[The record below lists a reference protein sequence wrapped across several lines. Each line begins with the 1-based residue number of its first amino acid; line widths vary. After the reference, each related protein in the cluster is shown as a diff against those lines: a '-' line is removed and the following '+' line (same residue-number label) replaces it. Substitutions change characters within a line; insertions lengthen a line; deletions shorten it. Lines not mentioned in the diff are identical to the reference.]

1 MQVENYMREAE
12 VLNEPKP
19 NIDEQGFEFLDSLIA
34 LLSRRKL
41 IFRTTVIVAVL
52 MVIVVLL
59 LPNKYTAET
68 VVLPPQQNS
77 SLSSTMLGQFAGN
90 GALASLAGAGLGI
103 KNPGDMYA
111 ALFRTHGVEDAIIQK
126 FGLMKRYHDKKM
138 VDARRD
144 FEDHSTVV
152 LGVKDGLIR
161 VTVTDWDPKLAADIA
176 NAYVDQFRDLSQ
188 HLAITEASQRRL
200 FFQQQLFE
208 ANDNLTRAEEALRNT
223 EQTTGLLEINSQARS
238 LIESAAQLRGQI
250 AATQVE
256 LKAMQT
262 YATPDNPQV
271 VTAQEQLAAL
281 KAQLAQLAGSSK
293 NASSD
298 IIVPKGNIPQAGM
311 EYLRKLRDVKYYETI
326 DELIAKQFELA
337 KLDEARE
344 GAIVQVADVAT
355 PPDKKSSP
363 HRLIIVI
370 LMTFLAF
377 SFSCLWVLAR
387 ARWKQTLLDPVKN
400 KKAQTLRG
408 LLPKR
413 RR

>member
-1 MQVENYMREAE
+1 MEAE
-12 VLNEPKP
+12 ILNDTKP
-19 NIDEQGFEFLDSLIA
+19 NIQEQGFEFLDVLIA
-34 LLSRRKL
+34 LSRRRKF
-41 IFRTTVIVAVL
+41 IFRTTAIVASL
-52 MVIVVLL
+52 TIIVVLL
-59 LPNKYTAET
+59 LRNKYTAET

-77 SLSSTMLGQFAGN
+77 SLSSMMLGQLAGN

-103 KNPGDMYA
+103 KNPGDMYV
-111 ALFRTHGVEDAIIQK
+111 ALFRIQSVEDAIIRK
-126 FGLMKRYHDKKM
+126 FALMKRYRDKRM
-138 VDARRD
+138 TDARRD

-161 VTVTDWDPKLAADIA
+161 VTVTDWDPKMAADIA

-200 FFQQQLFE
+200 FFQQQLLE
-208 ANDNLTRAEEALRNT
+208 ANDNLTKAEEALRNT
-223 EQTTGLLEINSQARS
+223 EESTGLLEVNSQARS

-256 LKAMQT
+256 LQAMQS

-271 VTAQEQLAAL
+271 VTAKQQLAAL
-281 KAQLAQLAGSSK
+281 KAQLSQLAGTDK
-293 NASSD
+293 NASSE

-344 GAIVQVADVAT
+344 GAIVQVADVAA

-377 SFSCLWVLAR
+377 SFSCLWVLAG
-387 ARWKQTLLDPVKN
+387 ARWEQTLHDPIKN
-400 KKAQTLRG
+400 EKVQTLRG
-408 LLPKR
+408 LLPKKR
-413 RR
+413 R